1 MHSFS
6 HVLDQA
12 SHHGCLL
19 PSPPPFAFTSNT
31 FSLTKPI
38 ISSSNLPSPPP
49 SPTSSIPLNSLNLS
63 LLFQPMA
70 RVALSSTTCHNR
82 WWHRDSLLSLLLLF
96 SSIDSLS
103 LSLSL
108 SLSFSLFNLGWFLIP
123 VWKSNPSDYPSMR
136 GDRIRWEADGGKIQ
150 FESLGAIS
158 MDGDIIPQEAELVAN
173 RSKRKR
179 EDLGLGEL
187 WLCVTLLIHSFVMM
201 CNMLMWYT
209 LIGWCKT
216 WVLNHILTKFKL

>member
-19 PSPPPFAFTSNT
+19 PSLPPFAFTSST

-49 SPTSSIPLNSLNLS
+49 SPTSSITLNSLNLS
-63 LLFQPMA
+63 LIFQPMA
-70 RVALSSTTCHNR
+70 RVASNSTTCHHR

-108 SLSFSLFNLGWFLIP
+108 FNLGWFLIYI
-123 VWKSNPSDYPSMR
+123 WKSYPSYYPSMR
-136 GDRIRWEADGGKIQ
+136 GDRIPWEADGDRIQ
-150 FESLGAIS
+150 FESLQAIS
-158 MDGDIIPQEAELVAN
+158 MDGDIIRQEAELVVV
-173 RSKRKR
+173 RSKRKK
-179 EDLGLGEL
+179 EYLVLDEL
-187 WLCVTLLIHSFVMM
+187 WLCVTLLIHSRVMM

-216 WVLNHILTKFKL
+216 WVLHHILTKFRI